1 MADEFPRLDVTIPEW
16 KEPSHPFSRGQDP
29 EFYTPETLR
38 DTALG
43 RTGRTSFFEQ
53 IFAGLYWKLE
63 GPVPYAFIT
72 SDGAVRSMDAGCIK
86 FLASRESGEIEFQLG
101 PNRVILAASPGPVLL
116 ERYTRIREKLIRDVT
131 RSGGATDTQQE
142 LVQVPFPAVSTSA
155 ASVDSSLSDDTEFLL
170 DELVDERKRQESL
183 LVIREGANDFRRA
196 VLREWKR
203 CAVTG
208 STTKEVLDAAHVY
221 RYFGLKTND
230 IRNGIMLRRDIH
242 SLFDKYLMSFAES
255 GDTLRIVLSQK
266 LKGSEYEKYDGV
278 LVELPQDQKTRPDI
292 RTVRHHLTQF
302 ELAEARRKA
311 SR

>member
-16 KEPSHPFSRGQDP
+16 QEPSHPFSRGQDP

-63 GPVPYAFIT
+63 APVPYAFIT

-86 FLASRESGEIEFQLG
+86 FLANRGSGEIEFQLG

-116 ERYTRIREKLIRDVT
+116 ERYARIREKLIRDVT
-131 RSGGATDTQQE
+131 PSGWSPDTQRE
-142 LVQVPFPAVSTSA
+142 LVKLPFQVASTSA
-155 ASVDSSLSDDTEFLL
+155 AVDSSLSHDTEFLL
-170 DELVDERKRQESL
+170 DELVDERKRQDSL
-183 LVIREGANDFRRA
+183 FVIREGANDFRRA
-196 VLREWKR
+196 VLREWKH

-208 STTKEVLDAAHVY
+208 STTKEVLDAAHIY

-230 IRNGIMLRRDIH
+230 IRNGIILRRDIH
-242 SLFDKYLMSFAES
+242 SLFDKHLMSFSES
-255 GDTLRIVLSQK
+255 GDTLRIVMSQK

-278 LVELPQDQKTRPDI
+278 LVELPRDQKARPDL
-292 RTVRHHLTQF
+292 RTVRHHLMQF
-302 ELAEARRKA
+302 ECAEARRKA
-311 SR
+311 SQ